1 LPGAVGRC
9 GGHHRSIHR
18 CDHWV
23 AVEPVEN
30 PEVIGGNP
38 DPGPRLQSLFHKR
51 FDHLASLSQ
60 ELAERRVVPVGLACG

>member
-9 GGHHRSIHR
+9 GGRHRSIRR

-23 AVEPVEN
+23 VGETVEN

-38 DPGPRLQSLFHKR
+38 DPDPRLQSLFQKR
-51 FDHLASLSQ
+51 FAHLASLSQ
-60 ELAERRVVPVGLACG
+60 ELAERRVVPVQA